1 MLTQNTLDKIVYE
14 YQHGG
19 VQVNHPELTTYERK
33 ALLKHLFS
41 LPTTCPNCGGKGEV
55 YVGNDE
61 DYTIEPCVA

>member
-19 VQVNHPELTTYERK
+19 VQGNHPELTTYERK

-41 LPTTCPNCGGKGEV
+41 LPTTCPNAV

-61 DYTIEPCVA
+61 DYTIEPCDCEVIA